1 MPGWE
6 LDVAGGSFGP
16 EIHGSGDDVEA
27 LPPGWPGVERGGW
40 MKIVEG
46 RVRVAGSLIEPI
58 CRRHL
63 EQRALGRRLPGSGPL
78 HAAAFLQLLGHR

>member
-1 MPGWE
+1 MDHAQVGRVLSIE
-6 LDVAGGSFGP
+6 HADHLDAG
-16 EIHGSGDDVEA
+16 A
-27 LPPGWPGVERGGW
+27 LPPL
-40 MKIVEG
+40 K
-46 RVRVAGSLIEPI
+46 VAGSLIEAI